1 MPHNKNKGMVKMKKL
16 ILLLT
21 CLFLAVGCA
30 CSNNKAKDAVEKYL
44 NDYKGLKDNV
54 LSSIDDLVA
63 KENLEHEEQ
72 GIYKDVLKKQY
83 RDLIYTIENEEY
95 NGDNATVTA
104 KITVYDLY
112 KASKNASTY
121 LQANKN
127 EFLTNG
133 EYDKNKYLKYK
144 LNKMKDTKDTIAYTI
159 TFKLKKENGKWQV
172 EQPDEETLEKIHGIY
187 NYEEK

>member
-30 CSNNKAKDAVEKYL
+30 CSNNKAKDAVGKYL